1 MGGQMGGGG
10 MGGGMGGGGQMQGHQ
25 GQMPGQTVQS
35 GQQSGQQM
43 GMSDQ
48 QKGDY
53 EQPSEIDM
61 PEGRAA
67 DEGQPAKEGAPD
79 VAMIA
84 GAAISVIAMAV
95 IVGLYCYKGC
105 RSKTNAP
112 PQTVSTSKG
121 LGDSIPPVKQLQ
133 HLPNPRAEASLASP
147 RTSAVPGPP
156 SNAVEIRDALP
167 SALV

>member
-1 MGGQMGGGG
+1 MGGMQG
-10 MGGGMGGGGQMQGHQ
+10 GGGMGGGGQMQGQQ
-25 GQMPGQTVQS
+25 GQMQGQTM
-35 GQQSGQQM
+35 QSGQQM
-43 GMSDQ
+43 GQQMGMGGQ

-53 EQPSEIDM
+53 EQPSEMDM
-61 PEGRAA
+61 PEGKAA
-67 DEGQPAKEGAPD
+67 DQGKPAEEGAPD

-84 GAAISVIAMAV
+84 GAAISVIAVAV
-95 IVGLYCYKGC
+95 VVVLCYKGC

-133 HLPNPRAEASLASP
+133 HLPNPRAEAGLASP
-147 RTSAVPGPP
+147 RDSAVPGPP
-156 SNAVEIRDALP
+156 SNAVEVRDALP